1 MTRHANGGAQQH
13 PARELHARRVK
24 GHLPHT
30 VTAPAGSTRCCCC
43 DSPSDQPRRTSAFMQ
58 ITCARDQQIG
68 GKYAPAAAVPC
79 PRPNLWQRQRHGPQ
93 CAHSKAFTTV
103 SVLCNYVIPSN
114 LPASK
119 NCPLSIQMEENVT
132 AVVSITALEAL
143 NKDAIPCHPSGGGV
157 RMMAG
162 ICHHPK
168 LKKHREKRNA

>member
-1 MTRHANGGAQQH
+1 MEAQQH

-30 VTAPAGSTRCCCC
+30 VTAQQGAHAAAAAAAASFAATHRP
-43 DSPSDQPRRTSAFMQ
+43 TSASTQ
-58 ITCARDQQIG
+58 ITCACDQQIG
-68 GKYAPAAAVPC
+68 GKDAPAAAVPR
-79 PRPNLWQRQRHGPQ
+79 PRPPLWKQQRHGPQ
-93 CAHSKAFTTV
+93 CAHSEAFTTV

-132 AVVSITALEAL
+132 AVVSITAVEAL
-143 NKDAIPCHPSGGGV
+143 NKDVIPCHPSGGGV

-162 ICHHPK
+162 ICYHPK
-168 LKKHREKRNA
+168 LKKHGEKRNA